1 MKDKIEVMAP
11 AGSFE
16 AFMAAIQGGADSIY
30 FGVDQL
36 NMRARAA
43 NNFLLEDLPEIGRIA
58 REHNVKTYVTLN
70 TILYDHDMSIMK
82 RIIDSIKENGLTAII
97 AADHAAIQYAFTK
110 GVEVHLSTQV
120 NVTNLET
127 VKFYAMFSDVIVLS
141 RELSLKQIKDITD
154 GIKRENVRGP
164 KGELV
169 RIEIFAHGALCMAVS
184 GKCYLSLHTANSSAN
199 RGACQQNCRRTYKV
213 IDLEDGHELEIDNEY
228 IMSPKD
234 LCTIN
239 FLDEVIASG
248 VTVLKLEGRG
258 RAPEYVKTVTKCYRE
273 AVDAYLDDTFTD
285 EKLQDW
291 MNRLETV
298 YNRGFWSGY
307 YLGQK
312 LGEWTNKHGSS
323 ATTRKIFLGK
333 GVRYFPKVKVAEF
346 ILETHKLKIGD
357 EILIIG
363 PTTGVVETTITE
375 IRVDDKQVDEVG
387 KGISF
392 SIPLEETIR
401 SSDKIYKVVPAND

>member
-1 MKDKIEVMAP
+1 MAP
-11 AGSFE
+11 AGSME

-43 NNFLLEDLPEIGRIA
+43 NNFLLSDLPELAKIA
-58 REHNVKTYVTLN
+58 KEHRVKTYVTLN
-70 TILYDHDMSIMK
+70 TILYDHDISVMK
-82 RIIDSIKENGLTAII
+82 RIIDSIKENDITAII
-97 AADHAAIQYAFTK
+97 AADHAAIQYAFSK

-127 VKFYAMFSDVIVLS
+127 VKFYSMFSDVVVLS
-141 RELSLKQIKDITD
+141 RELSLKQIKDIVD
-154 GIKRENVRGP
+154 GIKKEDIRGP

-199 RGACQQNCRRTYKV
+199 RGACQQNCRKTYKV
-213 IDLEDGHELEIDNEY
+213 IDMEDGHELEIDNEY

-234 LCTIN
+234 LCTMN

-258 RAPEYVKTVTKCYRE
+258 RAPEYVKQVTSCYKE
-273 AVDAYLDDTFTD
+273 AVLAIQNDTFTD
-285 EKLQDW
+285 ENIKTW
-291 MNRLETV
+291 MDRLETV

-312 LGEWTNKHGSS
+312 MGEWTNKHGSS
-323 ATTRKIFLGK
+323 ATTRKVYLGK
-333 GVRYFPKVKVAEF
+333 GKRYFPKINVGEF
-346 ILETHKLKIGD
+346 ILESHKLKVGD
-357 EILIIG
+357 DILIIG
-363 PTTGVVETTITE
+363 PTTGVIETKVEE
-375 IRVDDKQVDEVG
+375 IRIDDQIVQEVT
-387 KGISF
+387 KGIPF
-392 SIPLEETIR
+392 SIPVSEAIR
-401 SSDKIYKVVPAND
+401 SSDKLYKVVAAND